1 MIKILWNFLL
11 KNKDPIYKIFLII
24 TCSLLSVY
32 FFPSGGKFKY
42 NFQKGRPW
50 QYNTLYAPFD
60 FAILKSEEELESE
73 KQEILNQ
80 NSNYYRYEDNI
91 FDEVKLSYQNNFS
104 NFILLP
110 ASDAKYIEIYNYGLD
125 LINQIYSNGVVP
137 VGYEN
142 KGNSIVYLIKGNTE
156 KSIDARDFFKIG
168 DLKNWLNEKIND
180 EFFYEFTDSF
190 YSLFFEI
197 IQPNIVFEKEFTE
210 DILESSL
217 STISPYRGMIPE
229 NSIVIS
235 KGEIVMGENLQILLS
250 LQKEFESQLWTE
262 YSYYWIILGYSILAI
277 ITFLTL
283 MLFIYNYRSELYL
296 NNKKVTFIFLNVVA
310 VISLTTLVVNFNTD
324 YTYAIP
330 ICILP
335 LILKTF
341 FDPRLGLF
349 AHVIAILAL
358 GFIVPN
364 SFEFVF
370 LQIIA
375 GIVIIQSVTQ
385 LQNRANLFI
394 TVGQIVLIYIIGY
407 IAFTLIKEGSISEVN
422 PNVIGLFLINGLLT
436 LFAQPLIYLYEKI
449 FNLVSDVSLLELS
462 DTNSP
467 LLKELSNKAPGTFHH
482 SLEVA
487 NLSETAASAIGA
499 NTLLARV
506 GALYHDIGKINN
518 PGFFSENQTS
528 RYSPHKKLSP
538 IESARIIID
547 HVSDGVLMAKK
558 NKLPN
563 RVIDFIKTHHG
574 TSRVYYFYKKAVDNK
589 NLKFDESDF
598 KYSGPKPFSKETAI
612 LMMADSV
619 EAASKSLRDPD
630 INQISDFVNSIIDKQ
645 VEEKQFSECQITF
658 ADIETVKKVLIKKLI
673 NIYNLRIE
681 YPK

>member
-1 MIKILWNFLL
+1 MINTLWNFLL
-11 KNKDPIYKIFLII
+11 NNKDSIYKIFLII
-24 TCSLLSVY
+24 GCSILTVY

-60 FAILKSEEELESE
+60 FAILKSDEELESE
-73 KQEILNQ
+73 KKEILNQ
-80 NSNYYRYEDNI
+80 KSNYYRFNENV
-91 FDEVKLSYQNNFS
+91 FDQVKLSYENNFS

-110 ASDAKYIEIYNYGLD
+110 VSDANYMKTYNYGSDLLD
-125 LINQIYSNGVVP
+125 EIYTNGVIP
-137 VGYEN
+137 LGQEN
-142 KGNSIVYLIKGNTE
+142 KGNSVVFLIKGNIE
-156 KSIDARDFFKIG
+156 KSININDFFKID
-168 DLKNWLNEKIND
+168 DLKNWLNEKIVD
-180 EFFYEFTDSF
+180 QDFYQFIDSF
-190 YSLFFEI
+190 YPLFFEI
-197 IQPNIVFEKEFTE
+197 IQPNIVFEKDFTE
-210 DILESSL
+210 NILQTSL

-229 NSIVIS
+229 NSIIIS
-235 KGEIVMGENLQILLS
+235 KGEIVMGENLQILSS
-250 LQKEFESQLWTE
+250 LQKEYESQLWTE
-262 YSYYWIILGYSILAI
+262 YSYYWIILGYSILAL

-283 MLFIYNYRSELYL
+283 LLFIYNYRSELYA

-310 VISLTTLVVNFNTD
+310 VISLTTLVVNFNPD

-349 AHVIAILAL
+349 AHVIAILTL
-358 GFIVPN
+358 GFIIPN

-407 IAFTLIKEGSISEVN
+407 IAFTLIREGSIREVN
-422 PNVIGLFLINGLLT
+422 PNMIGLFLINGLLT
-436 LFAQPLIYLYEKI
+436 LFAQPLIYLYEKT

-462 DTNSP
+462 DTNST
-467 LLKELSNKAPGTFHH
+467 LLKDLSNKAPGTFHH

-499 NTLLARV
+499 NTLLVRV
-506 GALYHDIGKINN
+506 GALYHDIGKIKN
-518 PGFFSENQTS
+518 PSFFSENQTS
-528 RYSPHKKLSP
+528 RYSPHKRLTP
-538 IESARIIID
+538 IESAKIIID
-547 HVSDGVLMAKK
+547 HVSEGVLIAKK

-574 TSRVYYFYKKAVDNK
+574 TSRVYYFFKKAIDSK
-589 NLKFDESDF
+589 DLKFEEKDF
-598 KYSGPKPFSKETAI
+598 KYPGPKPFSKETAI

-630 INQISDFVNSIIDKQ
+630 IDQISNFVISIIDKQ

>member
-1 MIKILWNFLL
+1 MINTLWNFLL
-11 KNKDPIYKIFLII
+11 NNKDSIYKIFLII
-24 TCSLLSVY
+24 GCSILTVY

-60 FAILKSEEELESE
+60 FAILKSDEELESE
-73 KQEILNQ
+73 KKEILNQ
-80 NSNYYRYEDNI
+80 NSNYYRFNENV
-91 FDEVKLSYQNNFS
+91 FDQVKLSYENNFS

-110 ASDAKYIEIYNYGLD
+110 VSDANYIKTYNYGSDLLD
-125 LINQIYSNGVVP
+125 EIYTNGVIP
-137 VGYEN
+137 LGQEN
-142 KGNSIVYLIKGNTE
+142 KGNSVVFLIKGNIE
-156 KSIDARDFFKIG
+156 KSININDFFKID
-168 DLKNWLNEKIND
+168 DLKNWLNEKIVD
-180 EFFYEFTDSF
+180 QDFYHLIDSF
-190 YSLFFEI
+190 YPLFFEI
-197 IQPNIVFEKEFTE
+197 IQPNIVFEKDFTE
-210 DILESSL
+210 NILQTSL

-229 NSIVIS
+229 NSIIIS
-235 KGEIVMGENLQILLS
+235 KGEIVMGENLQILSS
-250 LQKEFESQLWTE
+250 LQKEYESQLWTE
-262 YSYYWIILGYSILAI
+262 YSYYWIILGYSILAL

-283 MLFIYNYRSELYL
+283 LLFIYNYRSELYA

-310 VISLTTLVVNFNTD
+310 VISLTTLVVNFNPD

-349 AHVIAILAL
+349 AHVIAILTL
-358 GFIVPN
+358 GFIIPN

-407 IAFTLIKEGSISEVN
+407 IAFTLIREGSIREVN
-422 PNVIGLFLINGLLT
+422 PNMIGLFLINGLLT
-436 LFAQPLIYLYEKI
+436 LFAQPLIYLYEKT

-462 DTNSP
+462 DTNST
-467 LLKELSNKAPGTFHH
+467 LLKDLSNKAPGTFHH

-499 NTLLARV
+499 NTLLVRV
-506 GALYHDIGKINN
+506 GALYHDIGKIKN
-518 PGFFSENQTS
+518 PSFFSENQTS
-528 RYSPHKKLSP
+528 RYSPHKRLTP
-538 IESARIIID
+538 IESAKIIID
-547 HVSDGVLMAKK
+547 HVSEGVLIAKK

-574 TSRVYYFYKKAVDNK
+574 TSRVYYFFKKAIDSK
-589 NLKFDESDF
+589 DLKFEEKDF
-598 KYSGPKPFSKETAI
+598 KYPGPKPFSKETAI

-630 INQISDFVNSIIDKQ
+630 IDQISNFVISIIDKQ

>member
-50 QYNTLYAPFD
+50 QYSTLYAPFD

-80 NSNYYRYEDNI
+80 NSNYYRYEDHV

-110 ASDAKYIEIYNYGLD
+110 ASDVKYIEIYNYGLD

-137 VGYEN
+137 LGHEN
-142 KGNSIVYLIKGNTE
+142 KGNNIVYLIKGNTE
-156 KSIDARDFFKIG
+156 KSIDARSFIKIG

-180 EFFYEFTDSF
+180 EFFYEFADSF

-197 IQPNIVFEKEFTE
+197 IQPNIVFEKDFTE
-210 DILESSL
+210 DILQSSL
-217 STISPYRGMIPE
+217 STISPYRGVIPE

-394 TVGQIVLIYIIGY
+394 TVGQIVLIYIVGY

-422 PNVIGLFLINGLLT
+422 LNVIGLFLINGLLT

-538 IESARIIID
+538 IESAKIIID

>member
-1 MIKILWNFLL
+1 MINTLWNFLL
-11 KNKDPIYKIFLII
+11 KNKDSIYKIFLII
-24 TCSLLSVY
+24 GCSILTVY

-73 KQEILNQ
+73 KNEILNQ
-80 NSNYYRYEDNI
+80 NSNYYRFNENV
-91 FDEVKLSYQNNFS
+91 FDQVKLSYKNNFS

-110 ASDAKYIEIYNYGLD
+110 ASDANYMKIYNYGSDLLD
-125 LINQIYSNGVVP
+125 EIYTNGVIP
-137 VGYEN
+137 LGQEN
-142 KGNSIVYLIKGNTE
+142 IGNSVVFLIKGNIE
-156 KSIDARDFFKIG
+156 KSININDFFKIG
-168 DLKNWLNEKIND
+168 DLKNWLNEKIVD
-180 EFFYEFTDSF
+180 QDFYQLIDSF
-190 YSLFFEI
+190 YPLFFEI
-197 IQPNIVFEKEFTE
+197 IQPNIVFEKDFTE
-210 DILESSL
+210 NILQSSL
-217 STISPYRGMIPE
+217 TTISPYRGMIPE
-229 NSIVIS
+229 NSIIIS
-235 KGEIVMGENLQILLS
+235 KGEIVMGENLQILSS
-250 LQKEFESQLWTE
+250 LQMEYESQLWTE
-262 YSYYWIILGYSILAI
+262 YSYYWIILGYSILAL

-283 MLFIYNYRSELYL
+283 LLFIYNYRSELYS

-310 VISLTTLVVNFNTD
+310 VISLTTLVVNFNPD

-358 GFIVPN
+358 GFIIPN

-407 IAFTLIKEGSISEVN
+407 IAFTLIREGSIIEVN
-422 PNVIGLFLINGLLT
+422 PNMIGLFLINGLLT
-436 LFAQPLIYLYEKI
+436 LFAQPLIYLYEKA

-462 DTNSP
+462 DTNST
-467 LLKELSNKAPGTFHH
+467 LLKDLSNKAPGTFHH

-499 NTLLARV
+499 NTLLVRV

-518 PGFFSENQTS
+518 PSFFSENQTS
-528 RYSPHKKLSP
+528 RYSPHKRLTP
-538 IESARIIID
+538 IESAKIIID
-547 HVSDGVLMAKK
+547 HVSDGVLIAKK

-563 RVIDFIKTHHG
+563 RIIDFIKTHHG
-574 TSRVYYFYKKAVDNK
+574 TTRVYYFFKKAIDSK
-589 NLKFDESDF
+589 DLKFEEKDF
-598 KYSGPKPFSKETAI
+598 KYPGPKPFSKETAI

-630 INQISDFVNSIIDKQ
+630 IDQISNFVNSIIDKQ
-645 VEEKQFSECQITF
+645 VEEKQFTECQITF

>member
-1 MIKILWNFLL
+1 MINTLWNFLL
-11 KNKDPIYKIFLII
+11 KNKDSIYKIFLII
-24 TCSLLSVY
+24 GCSILTVY

-73 KQEILNQ
+73 KKEILNQ
-80 NSNYYRYEDNI
+80 NSNYYRFNENV
-91 FDEVKLSYQNNFS
+91 FDQVKLSYKNNFS

-110 ASDAKYIEIYNYGLD
+110 ASDTNYMKTYNYGSDLLD
-125 LINQIYSNGVVP
+125 EIYTNGVIP
-137 VGYEN
+137 LGQEN
-142 KGNSIVYLIKGNTE
+142 KGNSVVFLIKGNIE
-156 KSIDARDFFKIG
+156 KSININDFFKIG
-168 DLKNWLNEKIND
+168 DLKNWLNEKIVD
-180 EFFYEFTDSF
+180 QDFYQLIDSF
-190 YSLFFEI
+190 YPLFFEI
-197 IQPNIVFEKEFTE
+197 IQPNIVFEKDFTE
-210 DILESSL
+210 NILQSSL

-229 NSIVIS
+229 NSIIIS
-235 KGEIVMGENLQILLS
+235 KGEIVMGENLQILSS
-250 LQKEFESQLWTE
+250 LQKEYESQLWTE
-262 YSYYWIILGYSILAI
+262 YSYYWIILGYSILAL

-283 MLFIYNYRSELYL
+283 LLFIYNYRSELYS

-310 VISLTTLVVNFNTD
+310 VISLTTLVVNFNPD

-349 AHVIAILAL
+349 AHVIAILTL
-358 GFIVPN
+358 GFIIPN

-407 IAFTLIKEGSISEVN
+407 IAFTLIREGSIIEVN
-422 PNVIGLFLINGLLT
+422 PNMIGLFLINGLLT
-436 LFAQPLIYLYEKI
+436 LFAQPLIYLYEKA

-462 DTNSP
+462 DTNST
-467 LLKELSNKAPGTFHH
+467 LLKDLSNKAPGTFHH

-499 NTLLARV
+499 NTLLVRV

-518 PGFFSENQTS
+518 PSFFSENQTS
-528 RYSPHKKLSP
+528 RYSPHKRLTP
-538 IESARIIID
+538 IESAKIIID
-547 HVSDGVLMAKK
+547 HVSDGVLIAKK

-563 RVIDFIKTHHG
+563 RIIDFIKTHHG
-574 TSRVYYFYKKAVDNK
+574 TTRVYYFFKKAIDSK
-589 NLKFDESDF
+589 DLKFEEKDF
-598 KYSGPKPFSKETAI
+598 KYPGPKPFSKETAI

-630 INQISDFVNSIIDKQ
+630 IDQISNFVNSIIDKQ

>member
-1 MIKILWNFLL
+1 MTNTLWNFLL
-11 KNKDPIYKIFLII
+11 KNKDSIYKIFLII
-24 TCSLLSVY
+24 GCSILTVY

-73 KQEILNQ
+73 KKEILNQ
-80 NSNYYRYEDNI
+80 NSNYYRFNENV
-91 FDEVKLSYQNNFS
+91 FDQVKLSYKNNFS

-110 ASDAKYIEIYNYGLD
+110 ASDANYMKIYNYGSDLLD
-125 LINQIYSNGVVP
+125 EIYTNGVIP
-137 VGYEN
+137 LGQEN
-142 KGNSIVYLIKGNTE
+142 IGNSVVFLIKGNIE
-156 KSIDARDFFKIG
+156 KSININDFFKIG
-168 DLKNWLNEKIND
+168 DLKNWLNEKIVGQD
-180 EFFYEFTDSF
+180 FYQLIDSF
-190 YSLFFEI
+190 YPLFFEI
-197 IQPNIVFEKEFTE
+197 IQPNIVFEKDFTE
-210 DILESSL
+210 NILQSSL
-217 STISPYRGMIPE
+217 TTISPYRGMIPE
-229 NSIVIS
+229 NSIIIS
-235 KGEIVMGENLQILLS
+235 KGEIVMGENLQILSS
-250 LQKEFESQLWTE
+250 LQMEYESQLWTE
-262 YSYYWIILGYSILAI
+262 YSYYWIILGYSILAL

-283 MLFIYNYRSELYL
+283 LLFIYNYRSELYS

-310 VISLTTLVVNFNTD
+310 VISLTTLVVNFNPD

-358 GFIVPN
+358 GFIIPN

-407 IAFTLIKEGSISEVN
+407 IAFTLIREGSIIEVN
-422 PNVIGLFLINGLLT
+422 PNMIGLFLINGLLT
-436 LFAQPLIYLYEKI
+436 LFAQPLIYLYEKA

-462 DTNSP
+462 DTNST
-467 LLKELSNKAPGTFHH
+467 LLKDLSNKAPGTFHH

-499 NTLLARV
+499 NTLLVRV

-518 PGFFSENQTS
+518 PSFFSENQTS
-528 RYSPHKKLSP
+528 RYSPHKRLTP
-538 IESARIIID
+538 IESAKIIID
-547 HVSDGVLMAKK
+547 HVSDGVLIAKK

-574 TSRVYYFYKKAVDNK
+574 TTRVYYFFKKAIDSK
-589 NLKFDESDF
+589 DLKFEEKDF
-598 KYSGPKPFSKETAI
+598 KYPGPKPFSKETAI

-630 INQISDFVNSIIDKQ
+630 IDQISNFVNSIIDKQ
-645 VEEKQFSECQITF
+645 VEEKQFTECQITF

>member
-1 MIKILWNFLL
+1 MIKILWNFLI
-11 KNKDPIYKIFLII
+11 KNRDPIYKIFLII
-24 TCSLLSVY
+24 SCSLLSVY

-80 NSNYYRYEDNI
+80 NSNYYRYENNV

-104 NFILLP
+104 NFILLA
-110 ASDAKYIEIYNYGLD
+110 ASDVRYIETYNYGLD

-137 VGYEN
+137 LGHEN

-156 KSIDARDFFKIG
+156 KSIDARSFFKIG

-210 DILESSL
+210 DILQSSL
-217 STISPYRGMIPE
+217 SSISPYRGMIPE

-250 LQKEFESQLWTE
+250 LQEEFESQLWTE

-375 GIVIIQSVTQ
+375 GIIIIQSVTQ

-394 TVGQIVLIYIIGY
+394 TVGQIVLIYIVGY

-422 PNVIGLFLINGLLT
+422 PSVIGLFLINGLLT

-487 NLSETAASAIGA
+487 NLSETAASAVGA

-518 PGFFSENQTS
+518 PSFFSENQTS

-538 IESARIIID
+538 IESAKIIID

-574 TSRVYYFYKKAVDNK
+574 TSRVYYFYKKAIDNK
-589 NLKFDESDF
+589 NLQFEENDF
-598 KYSGPKPFSKETAI
+598 KYPGPKPFSKETAI

-658 ADIETVKKVLIKKLI
+658 ADIETVKRVLIKKLI

>member
-1 MIKILWNFLL
+1 MFIAFWNFLL
-11 KNKDPIYKIFLII
+11 NNKDSIYKIFLII
-24 TCSLLSVY
+24 SCSILTVY

-60 FAILKSEEELESE
+60 FAILKSDEELERE
-73 KQEILNQ
+73 KNELLNK
-80 NSNYYRYEDNI
+80 NSNYYRYDESI
-91 FDEVKLSYQNNFS
+91 FEQVKLSYENNFS
-104 NFILLP
+104 NFVLLP
-110 ASDAKYIEIYNYGLD
+110 ASDVNYMDAYNYGLS
-125 LINQIYSNGVVP
+125 LLEEIYSIGVLP
-137 VGYEN
+137 LGLEN
-142 KGNSIVYLIKGNTE
+142 KGNDIIFLVKGNTE
-156 KSIDARDFFKIG
+156 TNIDINDFFKIE
-168 DLKNWLNEKIND
+168 DLKRWISQKVSNESFNGFGD
-180 EFFYEFTDSF
+180 FF

-197 IQPNIVFEKEFTE
+197 IQPNIFFEKEFTE
-210 DILESSL
+210 NIIESSL
-217 STISPYRGMIPE
+217 NSISPYRGIIPE
-229 NSIVIS
+229 NSIIIS
-235 KGEIVMGENLQILLS
+235 KGEIVMGENLQVLLS
-250 LQKEFESQLWTE
+250 LQTEYESQLWSE
-262 YSYYWIILGYSILAI
+262 YSYYWIILGYSILAV

-283 MLFIYNYRSELYL
+283 LLFIYNYRSELYL
-296 NNKKVTFIFLNVVA
+296 SNKKVTFIFLNVVA
-310 VISLTTLVVNFNTD
+310 VISLTTLVVNFNAD

-349 AHVIAILAL
+349 AHVIAILTL

-394 TVGQIVLIYIIGY
+394 TVAQIVLIYIVGY
-407 IAFTLIKEGSISEVN
+407 VAFTLIREGSISEVN
-422 PNVIGLFLINGLLT
+422 PNIIGLFLINGLLT
-436 LFAQPLIYLYEKI
+436 LFAQPLIYLYEKA

-467 LLKELSNKAPGTFHH
+467 LLRDLSNKAPGTFHH

-518 PGFFSENQTS
+518 PSFFTENQTS
-528 RYSPHKKLSP
+528 RYSPHKKLTP
-538 IESARIIID
+538 IESAKIIID
-547 HVSDGVLMAKK
+547 HVSDGVSIAKK

-563 RVIDFIKTHHG
+563 RVIDFIRTHHG
-574 TSRVYYFYKKAVDNK
+574 TSKVYYFFKKAIDSK
-589 NLKFDESDF
+589 DIKFDENDF
-598 KYSGPKPFSKETAI
+598 IYHGPKPFSKETAV

-630 INQISDFVNSIIDKQ
+630 INQITDFVNSIIDKQ

-658 ADIETVKKVLIKKLI
+658 ADIETVKKVLIKKLT

>member
-1 MIKILWNFLL
+1 MINTLWNFLL
-11 KNKDPIYKIFLII
+11 KNNDSIYKIFLII
-24 TCSLLSVY
+24 GCSILTVY

-73 KQEILNQ
+73 KNEILNQ
-80 NSNYYRYEDNI
+80 NSNYYRFNENV
-91 FDEVKLSYQNNFS
+91 FDQVKLSYKNNFS

-110 ASDAKYIEIYNYGLD
+110 ASDANYMKIYNYGSDLLD
-125 LINQIYSNGVVP
+125 EIYTNGVIP
-137 VGYEN
+137 LGQEN
-142 KGNSIVYLIKGNTE
+142 IGNSVVFLIKGNIE
-156 KSIDARDFFKIG
+156 KSININDFFKIG
-168 DLKNWLNEKIND
+168 DLKNWLNEKIVD
-180 EFFYEFTDSF
+180 QDFYQLIDSF
-190 YSLFFEI
+190 YPLFFEI
-197 IQPNIVFEKEFTE
+197 IQPNIVFEKDFTE
-210 DILESSL
+210 NILQSSL
-217 STISPYRGMIPE
+217 TTISPYRGMIPE
-229 NSIVIS
+229 NSIIIS
-235 KGEIVMGENLQILLS
+235 KGEIVMGENLQILSS
-250 LQKEFESQLWTE
+250 LQMEYESQLWTE
-262 YSYYWIILGYSILAI
+262 YSYYWIILGYSILAL

-283 MLFIYNYRSELYL
+283 LLFIYNYRSELYS

-310 VISLTTLVVNFNTD
+310 VISLTTLVVNFNPD

-358 GFIVPN
+358 GFIIPN

-407 IAFTLIKEGSISEVN
+407 IAFTLIREGSIIEVN
-422 PNVIGLFLINGLLT
+422 PNMIGLFLINGLLT
-436 LFAQPLIYLYEKI
+436 LFAQPLIYLYEKA

-462 DTNSP
+462 DTNST
-467 LLKELSNKAPGTFHH
+467 LLKDLSNKAPGTFHH

-499 NTLLARV
+499 NTLLVRV

-518 PGFFSENQTS
+518 PSFFSENQTS
-528 RYSPHKKLSP
+528 RYSPHKRLTP
-538 IESARIIID
+538 IESAKIIID
-547 HVSDGVLMAKK
+547 HVSDGVLIAKK

-574 TSRVYYFYKKAVDNK
+574 TSRVYYFFKKAIDSK
-589 NLKFDESDF
+589 DLKFEEKDF
-598 KYSGPKPFSKETAI
+598 KYPGPKPFSKETAI

-630 INQISDFVNSIIDKQ
+630 IDQISNFVNSIIDKQ
-645 VEEKQFSECQITF
+645 VEEKQFTECQITF

>member
-1 MIKILWNFLL
+1 MTNTLWNFLL
-11 KNKDPIYKIFLII
+11 KNKDSIYKIFLII
-24 TCSLLSVY
+24 GCSILTVY

-73 KQEILNQ
+73 KKEILNQ
-80 NSNYYRYEDNI
+80 NSNYYRFNENA
-91 FDEVKLSYQNNFS
+91 FDQVKLSYKNNFS

-110 ASDAKYIEIYNYGLD
+110 ASDANYMKIYNYGSDLLD
-125 LINQIYSNGVVP
+125 EIYTNGVIP
-137 VGYEN
+137 LGQEN
-142 KGNSIVYLIKGNTE
+142 IGNSVVFLIKGNIE
-156 KSIDARDFFKIG
+156 KSININDFFKIG
-168 DLKNWLNEKIND
+168 DLKNWLNEKIID
-180 EFFYEFTDSF
+180 QDFYQLIDSF
-190 YSLFFEI
+190 YPLFFEI
-197 IQPNIVFEKEFTE
+197 IQPNIVFEKDFTE
-210 DILESSL
+210 NILQSSL
-217 STISPYRGMIPE
+217 TTISPYRGMIPE
-229 NSIVIS
+229 NSIIIS
-235 KGEIVMGENLQILLS
+235 KGEIVMGENLQILSS
-250 LQKEFESQLWTE
+250 LQMEYESQLWTE
-262 YSYYWIILGYSILAI
+262 YSYYWIILGYSILAL

-283 MLFIYNYRSELYL
+283 LLFIYNYRSELYS

-310 VISLTTLVVNFNTD
+310 VISLTTLVVNFNPD

-349 AHVIAILAL
+349 AHVIAILTL
-358 GFIVPN
+358 GFIIPN

-407 IAFTLIKEGSISEVN
+407 IAFTLIREGSIREVN
-422 PNVIGLFLINGLLT
+422 PNMIGLFLINGLLT
-436 LFAQPLIYLYEKI
+436 LFAQPLIYLYEKA

-462 DTNSP
+462 DTNST
-467 LLKELSNKAPGTFHH
+467 LLKDLSNKAPGTFHH

-499 NTLLARV
+499 NTLLVRV

-518 PGFFSENQTS
+518 PSFFSENQTS
-528 RYSPHKKLSP
+528 RYSPHKRLTP
-538 IESARIIID
+538 IESAKIIID
-547 HVSDGVLMAKK
+547 HVSDGVLIAKK

-574 TSRVYYFYKKAVDNK
+574 TTRVYYFFKKAIDSK
-589 NLKFDESDF
+589 DLKFEEKDF
-598 KYSGPKPFSKETAI
+598 KYPGPKPFSKETAI

-630 INQISDFVNSIIDKQ
+630 IDQISNFVNSIIDKQ

>member
-1 MIKILWNFLL
+1 MINTLWNFLL
-11 KNKDPIYKIFLII
+11 KNKDSIYKIFLII
-24 TCSLLSVY
+24 GCSILTVY

-73 KQEILNQ
+73 KKEILNQ
-80 NSNYYRYEDNI
+80 NSNYYRFNENV
-91 FDEVKLSYQNNFS
+91 FDQVKLSYKNNFS

-110 ASDAKYIEIYNYGLD
+110 ASDANYMKIYNYGSDLLD
-125 LINQIYSNGVVP
+125 EIYTNGVIP
-137 VGYEN
+137 LGQEN
-142 KGNSIVYLIKGNTE
+142 IGNSVVFLIKGNIE
-156 KSIDARDFFKIG
+156 KSININDFFKIG
-168 DLKNWLNEKIND
+168 DLKNWLNEKIVD
-180 EFFYEFTDSF
+180 QDFYQLIDSF
-190 YSLFFEI
+190 YPLFFEI
-197 IQPNIVFEKEFTE
+197 IQPNIVFEKDFTE
-210 DILESSL
+210 NILQSSL
-217 STISPYRGMIPE
+217 TTISPYRGMIPE
-229 NSIVIS
+229 NSIIIS
-235 KGEIVMGENLQILLS
+235 KGEIVMGENLQILSS
-250 LQKEFESQLWTE
+250 LQMEYESQLWTE
-262 YSYYWIILGYSILAI
+262 YSYYWIILGYSILAL

-283 MLFIYNYRSELYL
+283 LLFIYNYRSELYS

-310 VISLTTLVVNFNTD
+310 VISLTTLVVNFNPD

-358 GFIVPN
+358 GFIIPN

-407 IAFTLIKEGSISEVN
+407 IAFTLIREGSIIEVN
-422 PNVIGLFLINGLLT
+422 PNMIGLFLINGLLT
-436 LFAQPLIYLYEKI
+436 LFAQPLIYLYEKA

-462 DTNSP
+462 DTNST
-467 LLKELSNKAPGTFHH
+467 LLKDLSNKAPGTFHH

-499 NTLLARV
+499 NTLLVRV

-518 PGFFSENQTS
+518 PSFFSENQTS
-528 RYSPHKKLSP
+528 RYSPHKRLTP
-538 IESARIIID
+538 IESAKIIID
-547 HVSDGVLMAKK
+547 HVSDGVLIAKK

-574 TSRVYYFYKKAVDNK
+574 TTRVYYFFKKAIDSK
-589 NLKFDESDF
+589 DLKFEEKDF
-598 KYSGPKPFSKETAI
+598 KYPGPKPFSKETAI

-630 INQISDFVNSIIDKQ
+630 IDQISNFVNSIIDKQ
-645 VEEKQFSECQITF
+645 VEEKQFTECQITF

>member
-1 MIKILWNFLL
+1 MIKILWNFLV
-11 KNKDPIYKIFLII
+11 KNRDPIYKIFLII
-24 TCSLLSVY
+24 SCSLLSVY

-80 NSNYYRYEDNI
+80 NSNYYRYENNV

-104 NFILLP
+104 NFILLA
-110 ASDAKYIEIYNYGLD
+110 ASDVSYIETYNYGLD

-137 VGYEN
+137 LGHEN

-156 KSIDARDFFKIG
+156 KSIDARSFFKIG

-197 IQPNIVFEKEFTE
+197 IQPNIVFEQEFTE
-210 DILESSL
+210 DILKSSL
-217 STISPYRGMIPE
+217 STISPYRGIIPE
-229 NSIVIS
+229 NSIIIS

-250 LQKEFESQLWTE
+250 LQEEFESQLWTE

-375 GIVIIQSVTQ
+375 GIIIIQSVTQ

-394 TVGQIVLIYIIGY
+394 TVGQIVLIYIVGY

-422 PNVIGLFLINGLLT
+422 PSVIGLFLINGLLT

-487 NLSETAASAIGA
+487 NLSETAASAVGA
-499 NTLLARV
+499 NTLLTRV

-518 PGFFSENQTS
+518 PSFFSENQTS
-528 RYSPHKKLSP
+528 RYSPHKKLSA
-538 IESARIIID
+538 IESAKIIID

-574 TSRVYYFYKKAVDNK
+574 TSRVYYFYKKAIDNK
-589 NLKFDESDF
+589 NLKFEENDF

>member
-1 MIKILWNFLL
+1 MIKILWNFLV
-11 KNKDPIYKIFLII
+11 KNRDSIYKIFLII
-24 TCSLLSVY
+24 SCSLLSVY

-60 FAILKSEEELESE
+60 FAILKSKEELESE
-73 KQEILNQ
+73 RQEILNQ
-80 NSNYYRYEDNI
+80 NSNYYRYEDNV

-110 ASDAKYIEIYNYGLD
+110 ASDVRYIETYNYGLD
-125 LINQIYSNGVVP
+125 LINEIYSIGVVP
-137 VGYEN
+137 LGHEN

-156 KSIDARDFFKIG
+156 KSIDARSFFKIG

-180 EFFYEFTDSF
+180 EFFYEFTNSF

-197 IQPNIVFEKEFTE
+197 IQPNIVFEQEFTE
-210 DILESSL
+210 DILKSSL
-217 STISPYRGMIPE
+217 STISPYRGIIPE
-229 NSIVIS
+229 NSIIIS

-250 LQKEFESQLWTE
+250 LQEEFESQLWTE

-506 GALYHDIGKINN
+506 GALYHDIGKINS
-518 PGFFSENQTS
+518 PGFFSENQTT

-538 IESARIIID
+538 IESAKIIID

-563 RVIDFIKTHHG
+563 RVIDFIQTHHG
-574 TSRVYYFYKKAVDNK
+574 TSRVYYFYKKAIDNK
-589 NLKFDESDF
+589 NLKFEENDF

>member
-1 MIKILWNFLL
+1 MINTLWNFLL
-11 KNKDPIYKIFLII
+11 KNKDSIYKIFLII
-24 TCSLLSVY
+24 GCSILTVY

-73 KQEILNQ
+73 KKEILNQ
-80 NSNYYRYEDNI
+80 NSNYYRFNENV
-91 FDEVKLSYQNNFS
+91 FDQVKLSYKNNFS

-110 ASDAKYIEIYNYGLD
+110 ASDANYIKIYNYGSDLLD
-125 LINQIYSNGVVP
+125 EIYTNGVIP
-137 VGYEN
+137 LGQEN
-142 KGNSIVYLIKGNTE
+142 IGNSVVFLIKGNIE
-156 KSIDARDFFKIG
+156 KSININDFFKIG
-168 DLKNWLNEKIND
+168 DLKNWLNEKIVD
-180 EFFYEFTDSF
+180 QDFYQLIDSF
-190 YSLFFEI
+190 YPLFFEI
-197 IQPNIVFEKEFTE
+197 IQPNIVFEKDFTE
-210 DILESSL
+210 NILQSSL
-217 STISPYRGMIPE
+217 TTISPYRGMIPE
-229 NSIVIS
+229 NSIIIS
-235 KGEIVMGENLQILLS
+235 KGEIVMGENLQILSS
-250 LQKEFESQLWTE
+250 LQMEYESQLWTE
-262 YSYYWIILGYSILAI
+262 YSYYWIILGYSILAL

-283 MLFIYNYRSELYL
+283 LLFIYNYRSELYS

-310 VISLTTLVVNFNTD
+310 VISLTTLVVNFNPD

-349 AHVIAILAL
+349 AHVIAILTL
-358 GFIVPN
+358 GFIIPN

-407 IAFTLIKEGSISEVN
+407 IAFTLIREGSIREVN
-422 PNVIGLFLINGLLT
+422 PNMIGLFLINGLLT
-436 LFAQPLIYLYEKI
+436 LFAQPLIYLYEKA

-462 DTNSP
+462 DTNST
-467 LLKELSNKAPGTFHH
+467 LLKDLSNKAPGTFHH

-499 NTLLARV
+499 NTLLVRV

-518 PGFFSENQTS
+518 PSFFSENQTS
-528 RYSPHKKLSP
+528 RYSPHKRLTP
-538 IESARIIID
+538 IESAKIIID
-547 HVSDGVLMAKK
+547 HVSDGVLIAKK

-574 TSRVYYFYKKAVDNK
+574 TTRVYYFFKKAIDSK
-589 NLKFDESDF
+589 DLKFEEKDF
-598 KYSGPKPFSKETAI
+598 KYPGPKPFSKETAI

-630 INQISDFVNSIIDKQ
+630 IDQISNFVNSIIDKQ

-658 ADIETVKKVLIKKLI
+658 ADIETVKKVFIKKLI

>member
-1 MIKILWNFLL
+1 MTNTLWNFLL
-11 KNKDPIYKIFLII
+11 KNKDSIYKIFLII
-24 TCSLLSVY
+24 GCSILTVY

-73 KQEILNQ
+73 KKEILNQ
-80 NSNYYRYEDNI
+80 NSNYYRFNENV
-91 FDEVKLSYQNNFS
+91 FDQVKLSYKNNFS

-110 ASDAKYIEIYNYGLD
+110 ASDANYMKIYNYGSDLLD
-125 LINQIYSNGVVP
+125 EIYTNGVIP
-137 VGYEN
+137 LGQEN
-142 KGNSIVYLIKGNTE
+142 IGNSVVFLIKGNIE
-156 KSIDARDFFKIG
+156 KSININDFFKIG
-168 DLKNWLNEKIND
+168 DLKNWLNEKIVGQD
-180 EFFYEFTDSF
+180 FYQLIDSF
-190 YSLFFEI
+190 YPLFFEI
-197 IQPNIVFEKEFTE
+197 IQPNIVFEKDFTE
-210 DILESSL
+210 NILQSSL
-217 STISPYRGMIPE
+217 TTISPYRGMIPE
-229 NSIVIS
+229 NSIIIS
-235 KGEIVMGENLQILLS
+235 KGEIVMGENLQILSS
-250 LQKEFESQLWTE
+250 LQMEYESQLWTE
-262 YSYYWIILGYSILAI
+262 YSYYWIILGYSILAL

-283 MLFIYNYRSELYL
+283 LLFIYNYRSELYS

-310 VISLTTLVVNFNTD
+310 VISLTTLVVNFNPD

-349 AHVIAILAL
+349 AHVIAILTL
-358 GFIVPN
+358 GFIIPN

-407 IAFTLIKEGSISEVN
+407 IAFTLIREGSIIEVN
-422 PNVIGLFLINGLLT
+422 PNMIGLFLINGLLT
-436 LFAQPLIYLYEKI
+436 LFAQPLIYLYEKA

-462 DTNSP
+462 DTNST
-467 LLKELSNKAPGTFHH
+467 LLKDLSNKAPGTFHH

-499 NTLLARV
+499 NTLLVRV

-518 PGFFSENQTS
+518 PSFFSENQTS
-528 RYSPHKKLSP
+528 RYSPHKRLTP
-538 IESARIIID
+538 IESAKIIID
-547 HVSDGVLMAKK
+547 HVSDGVLIAKK

-574 TSRVYYFYKKAVDNK
+574 TTRVYYFFKKAIDSK
-589 NLKFDESDF
+589 DLKFEEKDF
-598 KYSGPKPFSKETAI
+598 KYPGPKPFSKETAI

-630 INQISDFVNSIIDKQ
+630 IDQISNFVNSIIDKQ
-645 VEEKQFSECQITF
+645 VEEKQFTECQITF

>member
-1 MIKILWNFLL
+1 MINTLWNFLL
-11 KNKDPIYKIFLII
+11 KNKDSIYKIFLII
-24 TCSLLSVY
+24 GCSILTVY

-60 FAILKSEEELESE
+60 FAILKSDEELESE
-73 KQEILNQ
+73 KKEILNQ
-80 NSNYYRYEDNI
+80 NSNYYRFNENV
-91 FDEVKLSYQNNFS
+91 FDQVKLSYKNNFS

-110 ASDAKYIEIYNYGLD
+110 ASDANYMKIYNYGSDLLD
-125 LINQIYSNGVVP
+125 EIYTNGVIP
-137 VGYEN
+137 LGQEN
-142 KGNSIVYLIKGNTE
+142 IGNSVVFLIKGNIE
-156 KSIDARDFFKIG
+156 KSININDFFKIG
-168 DLKNWLNEKIND
+168 DLKNWLNEKIVD
-180 EFFYEFTDSF
+180 QDFYQLIDSF
-190 YSLFFEI
+190 YPLFFEI
-197 IQPNIVFEKEFTE
+197 IQPNIVFEKDFTE
-210 DILESSL
+210 NILQSSL
-217 STISPYRGMIPE
+217 TTISPYRGMIPE
-229 NSIVIS
+229 NSIIIS
-235 KGEIVMGENLQILLS
+235 KGEIVMGENLQILSS
-250 LQKEFESQLWTE
+250 LQMEYESQLWTE
-262 YSYYWIILGYSILAI
+262 YSYYWIILGYSILAL

-283 MLFIYNYRSELYL
+283 LLFIYNYRSELYS

-310 VISLTTLVVNFNTD
+310 VISLTTLVVNFNPD

-358 GFIVPN
+358 GFIIPN

-407 IAFTLIKEGSISEVN
+407 IAFTLIREGSIIEVN
-422 PNVIGLFLINGLLT
+422 PNMIGLFLINGLLT
-436 LFAQPLIYLYEKI
+436 LFAQPLIYLYEKA

-462 DTNSP
+462 DTNST
-467 LLKELSNKAPGTFHH
+467 LLKDLSNKAPGTFHH

-499 NTLLARV
+499 NTLLVRV

-518 PGFFSENQTS
+518 PSFFSENQTS
-528 RYSPHKKLSP
+528 RYSPHKRLTP
-538 IESARIIID
+538 IESAKIIID
-547 HVSDGVLMAKK
+547 HVSDGVLIAKK

-563 RVIDFIKTHHG
+563 RIIDFIKTHHG
-574 TSRVYYFYKKAVDNK
+574 TTRVYYFFKKAIDSK
-589 NLKFDESDF
+589 DLKFEEKDF
-598 KYSGPKPFSKETAI
+598 KYPGPKPFSKETAI

-630 INQISDFVNSIIDKQ
+630 IDQISNFVNSIIDKQ
-645 VEEKQFSECQITF
+645 VEEKQFTECQITF

>member
-1 MIKILWNFLL
+1 MINTLWNFLL
-11 KNKDPIYKIFLII
+11 KNKDSIYKIFLII
-24 TCSLLSVY
+24 GCSILTVY

-73 KQEILNQ
+73 KKEILNQ
-80 NSNYYRYEDNI
+80 NSNYYRFNENV
-91 FDEVKLSYQNNFS
+91 FDQVKLSYKNNFS

-110 ASDAKYIEIYNYGLD
+110 ASDANYIKIYNYGSDLLD
-125 LINQIYSNGVVP
+125 EIYTNGVIP
-137 VGYEN
+137 LGQEN
-142 KGNSIVYLIKGNTE
+142 IGNSVVFLIKGNIE
-156 KSIDARDFFKIG
+156 KSININDFFKIG
-168 DLKNWLNEKIND
+168 DLKNWLNEKIID
-180 EFFYEFTDSF
+180 QDFYQLIDSF
-190 YSLFFEI
+190 YPLFFEI
-197 IQPNIVFEKEFTE
+197 IQPNIVFEKDFTE
-210 DILESSL
+210 NILQSSL
-217 STISPYRGMIPE
+217 TTISPYRGMIPE
-229 NSIVIS
+229 NSIIIS
-235 KGEIVMGENLQILLS
+235 KGEIVMGENLQILSS
-250 LQKEFESQLWTE
+250 LQMEYESQLWTE
-262 YSYYWIILGYSILAI
+262 YSYYWIILGYSILAL

-283 MLFIYNYRSELYL
+283 LLFIYNYRSELYS

-310 VISLTTLVVNFNTD
+310 VISLTTLVVNFNPD

-349 AHVIAILAL
+349 AHVIAILTL
-358 GFIVPN
+358 GFIIPN

-407 IAFTLIKEGSISEVN
+407 IAFTLIREGSIREVN
-422 PNVIGLFLINGLLT
+422 PNMIGLFLINGLLT
-436 LFAQPLIYLYEKI
+436 LFAQPLIYLYEKA

-462 DTNSP
+462 DTNST
-467 LLKELSNKAPGTFHH
+467 LLKDLSNKAPGTFHH

-506 GALYHDIGKINN
+506 GALYHDIGKIKN
-518 PGFFSENQTS
+518 PSFFSENQTS
-528 RYSPHKKLSP
+528 RYSPHKRLTP
-538 IESARIIID
+538 IESAKIIID
-547 HVSDGVLMAKK
+547 HVSDGVLIAKK

-574 TSRVYYFYKKAVDNK
+574 TTRVYYFFKKAIDSK
-589 NLKFDESDF
+589 DLKFEEKDF
-598 KYSGPKPFSKETAI
+598 KYPGPKPFSKETAI

-630 INQISDFVNSIIDKQ
+630 IDQISNFVNSIIDKQ
-645 VEEKQFSECQITF
+645 VEEKQFSECQVTF

>member
-1 MIKILWNFLL
+1 MINTLWNFLL
-11 KNKDPIYKIFLII
+11 KNKDSIYKIFLII
-24 TCSLLSVY
+24 GCSILTVY

-73 KQEILNQ
+73 KKEILNQ
-80 NSNYYRYEDNI
+80 NSNYYRFNENV
-91 FDEVKLSYQNNFS
+91 FDQVKLSYKNNFS

-110 ASDAKYIEIYNYGLD
+110 ASDANYMKTYNYGSDLLD
-125 LINQIYSNGVVP
+125 EIYTNGVIP
-137 VGYEN
+137 LGQEN
-142 KGNSIVYLIKGNTE
+142 TGNSVVFLIKGNIE
-156 KSIDARDFFKIG
+156 KSININDFFKIG
-168 DLKNWLNEKIND
+168 DLKNWLNEKIID
-180 EFFYEFTDSF
+180 QDFYQLIDSF
-190 YSLFFEI
+190 YPLFFEI
-197 IQPNIVFEKEFTE
+197 IQPNIVFEKDFTE
-210 DILESSL
+210 NILQSSL
-217 STISPYRGMIPE
+217 TTISPYRGMIPE
-229 NSIVIS
+229 NSIIIS
-235 KGEIVMGENLQILLS
+235 KGEIVMGENLQILSS
-250 LQKEFESQLWTE
+250 LQMEYESQLWTE
-262 YSYYWIILGYSILAI
+262 YSYYWIILGYSILAL

-283 MLFIYNYRSELYL
+283 LLFIYNYRSELYS

-310 VISLTTLVVNFNTD
+310 VISLTTLVVNFNPD

-349 AHVIAILAL
+349 AHVIAILTL
-358 GFIVPN
+358 GFIIPN

-407 IAFTLIKEGSISEVN
+407 IAFTLIREGSIREVN
-422 PNVIGLFLINGLLT
+422 PNMIGLFLINGLLT
-436 LFAQPLIYLYEKI
+436 LFAQPLIYLYEKA

-462 DTNSP
+462 DTNST
-467 LLKELSNKAPGTFHH
+467 LLKDLSNKAPGTFHH

-499 NTLLARV
+499 NTLLVRV

-518 PGFFSENQTS
+518 PSFFSENQTS
-528 RYSPHKKLSP
+528 RYSPHKRLTP
-538 IESARIIID
+538 IESAKIIID
-547 HVSDGVLMAKK
+547 HVSDGVLIAKK

-574 TSRVYYFYKKAVDNK
+574 TTRVYYFFKKAIDSK
-589 NLKFDESDF
+589 DLKFEEKDF
-598 KYSGPKPFSKETAI
+598 KYPGPKPFSKETAI

-630 INQISDFVNSIIDKQ
+630 IDQISNFVNSIIDKQ

>member
-1 MIKILWNFLL
+1 MIKILWNFLV
-11 KNKDPIYKIFLII
+11 KNRDPIYKIFLII
-24 TCSLLSVY
+24 SCSLLSVY

-73 KQEILNQ
+73 RQKILNQ
-80 NSNYYRYEDNI
+80 NSSYYRYEDNV

-110 ASDAKYIEIYNYGLD
+110 ASDIRYIETYNYGLD
-125 LINQIYSNGVVP
+125 LINQIYSNEVVP
-137 VGYEN
+137 LGHEN

-156 KSIDARDFFKIG
+156 KSIDARSFFKIG

-180 EFFYEFTDSF
+180 EFFYALTDSF

-197 IQPNIVFEKEFTE
+197 IQPNIVFEKDFTE
-210 DILESSL
+210 DILQSSL

-229 NSIVIS
+229 NSIIIS
-235 KGEIVMGENLQILLS
+235 KGEIVMGENLQILSS
-250 LQKEFESQLWTE
+250 LQKEYESQLWTE
-262 YSYYWIILGYSILAI
+262 YSYYWIILGYSILAL

-283 MLFIYNYRSELYL
+283 LLFIYNYRSELYS

-310 VISLTTLVVNFNTD
+310 VISLTTLVVNFNPD

-349 AHVIAILAL
+349 AHVIAILTL
-358 GFIVPN
+358 GFIIPN

-407 IAFTLIKEGSISEVN
+407 IAFTLIREGSIREVN
-422 PNVIGLFLINGLLT
+422 PNMIGLFLINGLLT
-436 LFAQPLIYLYEKI
+436 LFAQPLIYLYEKT

-462 DTNSP
+462 DTNST
-467 LLKELSNKAPGTFHH
+467 LLKDLSNKAPGTFHH

-499 NTLLARV
+499 NTLLVRV

-518 PGFFSENQTS
+518 PSFFSENQTS
-528 RYSPHKKLSP
+528 RYSPHKRLTP
-538 IESARIIID
+538 IESAKIIID
-547 HVSDGVLMAKK
+547 HVSDGVLIAKK

-574 TSRVYYFYKKAVDNK
+574 TTRVYYFFKKAIDSK
-589 NLKFDESDF
+589 DLKFEEKDF
-598 KYSGPKPFSKETAI
+598 KYPGPKPFSKETAI

-630 INQISDFVNSIIDKQ
+630 IDQISNFVNSIIDKQ

>member
-1 MIKILWNFLL
+1 MINTVWNFLL
-11 KNKDPIYKIFLII
+11 NNKDSIYKIFLII
-24 TCSLLSVY
+24 GCSILTVY

-73 KQEILNQ
+73 KKEILNQ
-80 NSNYYRYEDNI
+80 NSNYYRFNENV
-91 FDEVKLSYQNNFS
+91 FDQVKLSYKNNFS

-110 ASDAKYIEIYNYGLD
+110 ASDANYMKTYNYGSDLLD
-125 LINQIYSNGVVP
+125 EIYTNGVIP
-137 VGYEN
+137 LGQEN
-142 KGNSIVYLIKGNTE
+142 IGNSVVFLIKGNIE
-156 KSIDARDFFKIG
+156 KSININDFFKIG
-168 DLKNWLNEKIND
+168 DLKNWLNEKIVD
-180 EFFYEFTDSF
+180 QDFYQLIDSF
-190 YSLFFEI
+190 YPLFFEI
-197 IQPNIVFEKEFTE
+197 IQPNIVFEKDFTE
-210 DILESSL
+210 NILQSSL
-217 STISPYRGMIPE
+217 TTISPYRGMIPE
-229 NSIVIS
+229 NSIIIS
-235 KGEIVMGENLQILLS
+235 KGEIVMGENLQILSS
-250 LQKEFESQLWTE
+250 LQMEYESQLWTE
-262 YSYYWIILGYSILAI
+262 YSYYWIILGYSILAL

-283 MLFIYNYRSELYL
+283 LLFIYNYRSELYS

-310 VISLTTLVVNFNTD
+310 VISLTTLVVNFNPD

-349 AHVIAILAL
+349 AHVIAILTL
-358 GFIVPN
+358 GFIIPN

-407 IAFTLIKEGSISEVN
+407 IAFTLIREGSIIEVN
-422 PNVIGLFLINGLLT
+422 PNMIGLFLINGLLT
-436 LFAQPLIYLYEKI
+436 LFAQPLIYLYEKA

-462 DTNSP
+462 DTNST
-467 LLKELSNKAPGTFHH
+467 LLKDLSNKAPGTFHH

-499 NTLLARV
+499 NTLLVRV

-518 PGFFSENQTS
+518 PSFFSENQTS
-528 RYSPHKKLSP
+528 RYSPHKRLTP
-538 IESARIIID
+538 IESAKIIID
-547 HVSDGVLMAKK
+547 HVSDGVLIAKK

-574 TSRVYYFYKKAVDNK
+574 TTRVYYFFKKAIDSK
-589 NLKFDESDF
+589 DLKFEEKDF
-598 KYSGPKPFSKETAI
+598 KYPGPKPFSKETAI

-630 INQISDFVNSIIDKQ
+630 IDQISNFVNSIIDKQ

>member
-1 MIKILWNFLL
+1 MTNTLWNFLL
-11 KNKDPIYKIFLII
+11 KNKDSIYKIFLII
-24 TCSLLSVY
+24 GCSILTVY

-73 KQEILNQ
+73 KKEILNQ
-80 NSNYYRYEDNI
+80 NSNYYRFNENV
-91 FDEVKLSYQNNFS
+91 FDQVKLSYKNNFS

-110 ASDAKYIEIYNYGLD
+110 ASDANYINIYNYGSDLLD
-125 LINQIYSNGVVP
+125 EIYTNGVIP
-137 VGYEN
+137 LGQEN
-142 KGNSIVYLIKGNTE
+142 IGNSVVFLIKGNIE
-156 KSIDARDFFKIG
+156 KSININDFFKIG
-168 DLKNWLNEKIND
+168 DLKNWLNEKIVGQD
-180 EFFYEFTDSF
+180 FYQLIDSF
-190 YSLFFEI
+190 YPLFFEI
-197 IQPNIVFEKEFTE
+197 IQPNIVFEKDFTE
-210 DILESSL
+210 NILQSSL
-217 STISPYRGMIPE
+217 TTISPYRGMIPE
-229 NSIVIS
+229 NSIIIS
-235 KGEIVMGENLQILLS
+235 KGEIVMGENLQILSS
-250 LQKEFESQLWTE
+250 LQMEYESQLWTE
-262 YSYYWIILGYSILAI
+262 YSYYWIILGYSILAL

-283 MLFIYNYRSELYL
+283 LLFIYNYRSELYS

-310 VISLTTLVVNFNTD
+310 VISLTTLVVNFNPD

-358 GFIVPN
+358 GFIIPN

-407 IAFTLIKEGSISEVN
+407 IAFTLIREGSIIEVN
-422 PNVIGLFLINGLLT
+422 PNMIGLFLINGLLT
-436 LFAQPLIYLYEKI
+436 LFAQPLIYLYEKA

-462 DTNSP
+462 DTNST
-467 LLKELSNKAPGTFHH
+467 LLKDLSNKAPGTFHH

-499 NTLLARV
+499 NTLLVRV

-518 PGFFSENQTS
+518 PSFFSENQTS
-528 RYSPHKKLSP
+528 RYSPHKRLTP
-538 IESARIIID
+538 IESAKIIID
-547 HVSDGVLMAKK
+547 HVSDGVLIAKK

-574 TSRVYYFYKKAVDNK
+574 TTRVYYFFKKAIDSK
-589 NLKFDESDF
+589 DLKFEEKDF
-598 KYSGPKPFSKETAI
+598 KYPGPKPFSKETAI

-630 INQISDFVNSIIDKQ
+630 IDQISNFVNSIIDKQ
-645 VEEKQFSECQITF
+645 VEEKQFTECQITF

>member
-1 MIKILWNFLL
+1 MN
-11 KNKDPIYKIFLII
+11 NKDSIYKIFLII
-24 TCSLLSVY
+24 SCSILTVY

-60 FAILKSEEELESE
+60 FAILKSDEELEIE
-73 KQEILNQ
+73 KNELLNK
-80 NSNYYRYEDNI
+80 NSNYYRY
-91 FDEVKLSYQNNFS
+91 DEGIIEQVKLSYENNFS
-104 NFILLP
+104 NFVLLP
-110 ASDAKYIEIYNYGLD
+110 ASDVNYVDVYNYGLN
-125 LINQIYSNGVVP
+125 LLEEIYSIGVLP
-137 VGYEN
+137 LGLEN
-142 KGNSIVYLIKGNTE
+142 KGNDIIFLVKGNTE
-156 KSIDARDFFKIG
+156 TNIDINDFFKIE
-168 DLKNWLNEKIND
+168 DLKNWISQKVSNQSFNGFD
-180 EFFYEFTDSF
+180 DSF

-197 IQPNIVFEKEFTE
+197 IQPNIFFEKEFTE
-210 DILESSL
+210 NIIESSL
-217 STISPYRGMIPE
+217 NNVSPYRGIIPE
-229 NSIVIS
+229 NSIIIS

-250 LQKEFESQLWTE
+250 LQTEYESQLWSE
-262 YSYYWIILGYSILAI
+262 YSYYWIILGYSILAVI
-277 ITFLTL
+277 AFLTL
-283 MLFIYNYRSELYL
+283 LLFIYNYRSELYL
-296 NNKKVTFIFLNVVA
+296 SNKKVTFIFLNVVA
-310 VISLTTLVVNFNTD
+310 VISLTTLVVNFNAD

-349 AHVIAILAL
+349 AHVIAILTL

-394 TVGQIVLIYIIGY
+394 TVAQIVLIYIVGY
-407 IAFTLIKEGSISEVN
+407 VAFTLIREGSISEVN
-422 PNVIGLFLINGLLT
+422 PNIIGLFLINGLLT
-436 LFAQPLIYLYEKI
+436 LFAQPLIYLYEKA

-467 LLKELSNKAPGTFHH
+467 LLRDLSNKAPGTFHH

-518 PGFFSENQTS
+518 PSFFTENQTS
-528 RYSPHKKLSP
+528 RYSPHKKLTP
-538 IESARIIID
+538 IESAKIIID
-547 HVSDGVLMAKK
+547 HVSDGVSIAKK

-563 RVIDFIKTHHG
+563 RIIDFIRTHHG
-574 TSRVYYFYKKAVDNK
+574 TSKVYYFFKKAIDSK
-589 NLKFDESDF
+589 DIKFDENDF
-598 KYSGPKPFSKETAI
+598 TYHGPKPFSKETAV

-630 INQISDFVNSIIDKQ
+630 INQITDFVNSIIDKQ

-658 ADIETVKKVLIKKLI
+658 ADIETVKKVLIKKLT

>member
-1 MIKILWNFLL
+1 MINTLWNFLL
-11 KNKDPIYKIFLII
+11 KNKDSIYKIFLII
-24 TCSLLSVY
+24 GCSILTVY

-73 KQEILNQ
+73 KKEILNQ
-80 NSNYYRYEDNI
+80 NSNYYRFNENV
-91 FDEVKLSYQNNFS
+91 FDQVKLSYKNNFS

-110 ASDAKYIEIYNYGLD
+110 ASDANYMKTYNYGSDLLD
-125 LINQIYSNGVVP
+125 EIYTNGVIP
-137 VGYEN
+137 LGQKN
-142 KGNSIVYLIKGNTE
+142 IGNSVVFLIKGNIE
-156 KSIDARDFFKIG
+156 KSININDFFKIG
-168 DLKNWLNEKIND
+168 DLKNWLNEKIVD
-180 EFFYEFTDSF
+180 QDFYQLIDSF
-190 YSLFFEI
+190 YPLFFEI
-197 IQPNIVFEKEFTE
+197 IQPNIVFEKDFTE
-210 DILESSL
+210 NILQSSL
-217 STISPYRGMIPE
+217 TTISPYRGMIPE
-229 NSIVIS
+229 NSIIIS
-235 KGEIVMGENLQILLS
+235 KGEIVMGENLQILSS
-250 LQKEFESQLWTE
+250 LQMEYESQLWTE
-262 YSYYWIILGYSILAI
+262 YSYYWIILGYSILAL

-283 MLFIYNYRSELYL
+283 LLFIYNYRSELYS

-310 VISLTTLVVNFNTD
+310 VISLTTLVVNFNPD

-349 AHVIAILAL
+349 AHVIAILTL
-358 GFIVPN
+358 GFIIPN

-407 IAFTLIKEGSISEVN
+407 IAFTLIREGSIREVN
-422 PNVIGLFLINGLLT
+422 PNMIGLFLINGLLT
-436 LFAQPLIYLYEKI
+436 LFAQPLIYLYEKA

-462 DTNSP
+462 DTNST
-467 LLKELSNKAPGTFHH
+467 LLKDLSNKAPGTFHH

-518 PGFFSENQTS
+518 PSFFSENQTS
-528 RYSPHKKLSP
+528 RYSPHKRLTP
-538 IESARIIID
+538 IESAKIIID
-547 HVSDGVLMAKK
+547 HVSDGVLIAKK

-574 TSRVYYFYKKAVDNK
+574 TTRVYYFFKKAIDSK
-589 NLKFDESDF
+589 DLKFEEKDF
-598 KYSGPKPFSKETAI
+598 KYPGPKPFSKETAI

-630 INQISDFVNSIIDKQ
+630 IDQISNFVNSIIDKQ

>member
-1 MIKILWNFLL
+1 MIKILWNFLV
-11 KNKDPIYKIFLII
+11 KNRDSIYKIFLII
-24 TCSLLSVY
+24 SCSLLSVY

-60 FAILKSEEELESE
+60 FAVLKSKEELESE
-73 KQEILNQ
+73 RQEILNQ
-80 NSNYYRYEDNI
+80 NSNYYRYEDNV

-110 ASDAKYIEIYNYGLD
+110 ASDVRYIETYNYGLD

-137 VGYEN
+137 LGHEN

-156 KSIDARDFFKIG
+156 KSIDARSFFKIG

-180 EFFYEFTDSF
+180 EFFYEFTNSF

-197 IQPNIVFEKEFTE
+197 IQPNIVFEQEFTE
-210 DILESSL
+210 DILKSSL
-217 STISPYRGMIPE
+217 STISPYRGIIPE
-229 NSIVIS
+229 NSIIIS

-250 LQKEFESQLWTE
+250 LQEEFESQLWTE

-310 VISLTTLVVNFNTD
+310 IISLTTLVVNFNTD

-499 NTLLARV
+499 NTLLVRV

-518 PGFFSENQTS
+518 PSFFSENQTS

-538 IESARIIID
+538 IESAKIIID

-574 TSRVYYFYKKAVDNK
+574 TSRVYYFYKKAIDNK
-589 NLKFDESDF
+589 NLKFEENDF

>member
-1 MIKILWNFLL
+1 MIKILWNFLV
-11 KNKDPIYKIFLII
+11 KNRDPIYKIFLII
-24 TCSLLSVY
+24 ACSLLSVY

-73 KQEILNQ
+73 RQEILNQ
-80 NSNYYRYEDNI
+80 NSNYYRYEDNV

-110 ASDAKYIEIYNYGLD
+110 ASDVKYIEIYNYGLD

-137 VGYEN
+137 LGHEN

-210 DILESSL
+210 EVLQSSL

-394 TVGQIVLIYIIGY
+394 TVGQIVLIYIVGY
-407 IAFTLIKEGSISEVN
+407 IAFTLIKEGSISEFN
-422 PNVIGLFLINGLLT
+422 LNVIGLFLINGLLT

-538 IESARIIID
+538 IESAKIIID

-589 NLKFDESDF
+589 NLKFDENDF
-598 KYSGPKPFSKETAI
+598 KYPGPKPFSKETAI

>member
-1 MIKILWNFLL
+1 MINTLWNFLL
-11 KNKDPIYKIFLII
+11 NNKDSIYKIFLII
-24 TCSLLSVY
+24 GCSILTVY

-60 FAILKSEEELESE
+60 FAILKSDEELESE
-73 KQEILNQ
+73 KKEILNQ
-80 NSNYYRYEDNI
+80 NSNYYRFNENV
-91 FDEVKLSYQNNFS
+91 FDQVKLSYKNNFS

-110 ASDAKYIEIYNYGLD
+110 ASDANYMKTYNYGSDLLD
-125 LINQIYSNGVVP
+125 EIYTNGVIP
-137 VGYEN
+137 LGQEN
-142 KGNSIVYLIKGNTE
+142 KGNSVVFLIKGNIE
-156 KSIDARDFFKIG
+156 KSININDFFKIG
-168 DLKNWLNEKIND
+168 DLKNWLNEKIVD
-180 EFFYEFTDSF
+180 QDFYQLIDSF
-190 YSLFFEI
+190 YPLFFEI
-197 IQPNIVFEKEFTE
+197 IQPNIVFEKDFTE
-210 DILESSL
+210 NILQSSL

-229 NSIVIS
+229 NSIIIS
-235 KGEIVMGENLQILLS
+235 KGEIVMGENLQILSS
-250 LQKEFESQLWTE
+250 LQKEYESQLWTE
-262 YSYYWIILGYSILAI
+262 YSYYWIILGYSILAL

-283 MLFIYNYRSELYL
+283 LLFIYNYRSELYA

-310 VISLTTLVVNFNTD
+310 VISLTTLVVNFNPD

-349 AHVIAILAL
+349 AHVIAILTL
-358 GFIVPN
+358 GFIIPN

-407 IAFTLIKEGSISEVN
+407 IAFTLIREGSIREVN
-422 PNVIGLFLINGLLT
+422 PNMIGLFLINGLLT
-436 LFAQPLIYLYEKI
+436 LFAQPLIYLYEKT

-462 DTNSP
+462 DTNST
-467 LLKELSNKAPGTFHH
+467 LLKDLSNKAPGTFHH

-499 NTLLARV
+499 NTLLVRV

-518 PGFFSENQTS
+518 PSFFSENQTS
-528 RYSPHKKLSP
+528 RYSPHKRLTP
-538 IESARIIID
+538 IESAKIIID
-547 HVSDGVLMAKK
+547 HVSEGVSIAKK

-574 TSRVYYFYKKAVDNK
+574 TSRVYYFFKKAIDSK
-589 NLKFDESDF
+589 DLKFEEKDF
-598 KYSGPKPFSKETAI
+598 KYPGPKPFSKETAI

-630 INQISDFVNSIIDKQ
+630 IDQISNFVISIIDKQ

>member
-1 MIKILWNFLL
+1 MINTLWNFLL
-11 KNKDPIYKIFLII
+11 KNKDSIYKIFLII
-24 TCSLLSVY
+24 GCSILTVY

-73 KQEILNQ
+73 KKEILNQ
-80 NSNYYRYEDNI
+80 NSNYYRFNENV
-91 FDEVKLSYQNNFS
+91 FDQVKLSYKNNFS

-110 ASDAKYIEIYNYGLD
+110 ASDANYMKTYNYGSDLLD
-125 LINQIYSNGVVP
+125 QIYTNGVIP
-137 VGYEN
+137 LGQEN
-142 KGNSIVYLIKGNTE
+142 IGNSIVFLIKGNIE
-156 KSIDARDFFKIG
+156 KSININDFFKIG
-168 DLKNWLNEKIND
+168 DLKNWLNEKIVD
-180 EFFYEFTDSF
+180 QDFYQLIDSF
-190 YSLFFEI
+190 YPLFFEI
-197 IQPNIVFEKEFTE
+197 IQPNIVFEKDFTE
-210 DILESSL
+210 NILQSSL
-217 STISPYRGMIPE
+217 TTISPYRGMIPE
-229 NSIVIS
+229 NSIIIS
-235 KGEIVMGENLQILLS
+235 KGEIVMGENLQILSS
-250 LQKEFESQLWTE
+250 LQMEYESQLWTE
-262 YSYYWIILGYSILAI
+262 YSYYWIILGYSILAL

-283 MLFIYNYRSELYL
+283 LLFIYNYRSELYS

-310 VISLTTLVVNFNTD
+310 VISLTTLVVNFNPD

-349 AHVIAILAL
+349 AHVIAILTL
-358 GFIVPN
+358 GFIIPN

-407 IAFTLIKEGSISEVN
+407 IAFTLIREGSIREVN
-422 PNVIGLFLINGLLT
+422 PNMIGLFLINGLLT
-436 LFAQPLIYLYEKI
+436 LFAQPLIYLYEKA

-462 DTNSP
+462 DTNST
-467 LLKELSNKAPGTFHH
+467 LLKDLSNKAPGTFHH

-499 NTLLARV
+499 NTLLVRV

-518 PGFFSENQTS
+518 PSFFSENQTS
-528 RYSPHKKLSP
+528 RYSPHKRLTP
-538 IESARIIID
+538 IESAKIIID
-547 HVSDGVLMAKK
+547 HVSDGVLIAKK

-574 TSRVYYFYKKAVDNK
+574 TTRVYYFFKKAIDSK
-589 NLKFDESDF
+589 DLKFEEKDF
-598 KYSGPKPFSKETAI
+598 KYPGPKPFSKETAI

-630 INQISDFVNSIIDKQ
+630 IDQISNFVNSIIDKQ

>member
-1 MIKILWNFLL
+1 MINTLWNFLI
-11 KNKDPIYKIFLII
+11 KNKDSIYKIFLII
-24 TCSLLSVY
+24 GCSILTVY

-73 KQEILNQ
+73 KKEILNQ
-80 NSNYYRYEDNI
+80 NSNYYRFNEDV
-91 FDEVKLSYQNNFS
+91 FDQVKLSYENNFS

-110 ASDAKYIEIYNYGLD
+110 VSDANYMKTYNYGSDLLD
-125 LINQIYSNGVVP
+125 EIYTNGVIP
-137 VGYEN
+137 LGQEN
-142 KGNSIVYLIKGNTE
+142 KGNSVVFLIKGNIE
-156 KSIDARDFFKIG
+156 KSININDFFKIG
-168 DLKNWLNEKIND
+168 DLKNWLNEKIVD
-180 EFFYEFTDSF
+180 QDFYQLIDSF
-190 YSLFFEI
+190 YPLFFEI
-197 IQPNIVFEKEFTE
+197 IQPNIVFEKDFTE
-210 DILESSL
+210 NILQSSL

-229 NSIVIS
+229 NSIIIS
-235 KGEIVMGENLQILLS
+235 KGEIVMGENLQILSS
-250 LQKEFESQLWTE
+250 LQKEYESQLWTE
-262 YSYYWIILGYSILAI
+262 YSYYWIILGYSILAL

-283 MLFIYNYRSELYL
+283 LLFIYNYRSELYA

-310 VISLTTLVVNFNTD
+310 VISLTTLVVNFNPD

-349 AHVIAILAL
+349 AHVIAILTL
-358 GFIVPN
+358 GFIIPN

-407 IAFTLIKEGSISEVN
+407 IAFTLIREGSIREVN
-422 PNVIGLFLINGLLT
+422 PNMIGLFLINGLLT
-436 LFAQPLIYLYEKI
+436 LFAQPLIYLYEKT

-462 DTNSP
+462 DTNST
-467 LLKELSNKAPGTFHH
+467 LLKDLSNKAPGTFHH

-499 NTLLARV
+499 NTLLVRV
-506 GALYHDIGKINN
+506 GALYHDIGKIKN
-518 PGFFSENQTS
+518 PSFFSENQTS
-528 RYSPHKKLSP
+528 RYSPHKRLTP
-538 IESARIIID
+538 IESAKIIID
-547 HVSDGVLMAKK
+547 HVSEGVLIAKK

-574 TSRVYYFYKKAVDNK
+574 TSRVYYFFKKAIDSK
-589 NLKFDESDF
+589 DLKFEEKDF
-598 KYSGPKPFSKETAI
+598 KYPGPKPFSKETAI

-630 INQISDFVNSIIDKQ
+630 IDQISNFVISIIDKQ

>member
-1 MIKILWNFLL
+1 MINTLWNFLL
-11 KNKDPIYKIFLII
+11 NNKDSIYKIFLII
-24 TCSLLSVY
+24 GCSILTVY

-60 FAILKSEEELESE
+60 FAILKSDEELESE
-73 KQEILNQ
+73 KKEILNQ
-80 NSNYYRYEDNI
+80 NSNYYRFNENV
-91 FDEVKLSYQNNFS
+91 FDQVKLSYKNNFS

-110 ASDAKYIEIYNYGLD
+110 ASDANYMKTYNYGSDLLD
-125 LINQIYSNGVVP
+125 KIYTNGVIP
-137 VGYEN
+137 LGQEN
-142 KGNSIVYLIKGNTE
+142 KGNSVVFLIKGNIE
-156 KSIDARDFFKIG
+156 KSININDFFKIG
-168 DLKNWLNEKIND
+168 ELKNWLNEKIVD
-180 EFFYEFTDSF
+180 QDFYQFIDSF
-190 YSLFFEI
+190 YPLFFEI
-197 IQPNIVFEKEFTE
+197 IQPNIVFEKDFTE
-210 DILESSL
+210 NIYQTSL

-229 NSIVIS
+229 NSIIIS
-235 KGEIVMGENLQILLS
+235 KGEIVMGENLQILSS
-250 LQKEFESQLWTE
+250 LQKEYESQLWTE
-262 YSYYWIILGYSILAI
+262 YSYYWIILGYSILAL

-283 MLFIYNYRSELYL
+283 LLFIYNYRSELYA

-310 VISLTTLVVNFNTD
+310 VISLTTLVVNFNPD

-349 AHVIAILAL
+349 AHVIAILTL
-358 GFIVPN
+358 GFIIPN

-407 IAFTLIKEGSISEVN
+407 IAFTLIREGSIREVN
-422 PNVIGLFLINGLLT
+422 PNMIGLFLINGLLT
-436 LFAQPLIYLYEKI
+436 LFAQPLIYLYEKT

-462 DTNSP
+462 DTNST
-467 LLKELSNKAPGTFHH
+467 LLKDLSNKAPGTFHH

-499 NTLLARV
+499 NTLLVRV
-506 GALYHDIGKINN
+506 GALYHDIGKIKN
-518 PGFFSENQTS
+518 PSFFSENQTS
-528 RYSPHKKLSP
+528 RYSPHKRLTP
-538 IESARIIID
+538 IESAKIIID
-547 HVSDGVLMAKK
+547 HVSEGVLIAKK

-574 TSRVYYFYKKAVDNK
+574 TSRVYYFFKKAIDSK
-589 NLKFDESDF
+589 DLKFEEKDF
-598 KYSGPKPFSKETAI
+598 KYPGPKPFSKETAI

-630 INQISDFVNSIIDKQ
+630 IDQISNFVISIIDKQ

>member
-1 MIKILWNFLL
+1 MIKILWNFLV
-11 KNKDPIYKIFLII
+11 KNRDPIYKIFLII
-24 TCSLLSVY
+24 ACSLLSVY

-180 EFFYEFTDSF
+180 DFFYEFTDSF

-394 TVGQIVLIYIIGY
+394 TVGQIVLIYIVGY

-538 IESARIIID
+538 IESAKIIID

-574 TSRVYYFYKKAVDNK
+574 TSRVYYFYKKAIDNK
-589 NLKFDESDF
+589 NIKFEENDF

>member
-1 MIKILWNFLL
+1 MTNTLWNFLL
-11 KNKDPIYKIFLII
+11 KNKDSIYKIFLII
-24 TCSLLSVY
+24 GCSILTVY

-73 KQEILNQ
+73 KKEILNQ
-80 NSNYYRYEDNI
+80 NSNYYRFNENA
-91 FDEVKLSYQNNFS
+91 FDQVKLSYKNNFS

-110 ASDAKYIEIYNYGLD
+110 ASDANYMKTYNYGSDLLD
-125 LINQIYSNGVVP
+125 EIYTNGVIP
-137 VGYEN
+137 LGQEN
-142 KGNSIVYLIKGNTE
+142 IGNSVVFLIKGNIE
-156 KSIDARDFFKIG
+156 KSININDFFKIG
-168 DLKNWLNEKIND
+168 DLKNWLNEKIVD
-180 EFFYEFTDSF
+180 QDFYQLIDSF
-190 YSLFFEI
+190 YPLFFEI
-197 IQPNIVFEKEFTE
+197 IQPNIVFEKDFTE
-210 DILESSL
+210 NILQSSL
-217 STISPYRGMIPE
+217 TTISPYRGMIPE
-229 NSIVIS
+229 NSIIIS
-235 KGEIVMGENLQILLS
+235 KGEIVMGENLQILSS
-250 LQKEFESQLWTE
+250 LQMEYESQLWTE
-262 YSYYWIILGYSILAI
+262 YSYYWIILGYSILAL

-283 MLFIYNYRSELYL
+283 LLFIYNYRSELYS

-310 VISLTTLVVNFNTD
+310 VISLTTLVVNFNPD

-349 AHVIAILAL
+349 AHVIAILTL
-358 GFIVPN
+358 GFIIPN

-407 IAFTLIKEGSISEVN
+407 IAFTLIREGSIREVN
-422 PNVIGLFLINGLLT
+422 PNMIGLFLINGLLT
-436 LFAQPLIYLYEKI
+436 LFAQPLIYLYEKA

-462 DTNSP
+462 DTNST
-467 LLKELSNKAPGTFHH
+467 LLKDLSNKAPGTFHH

-506 GALYHDIGKINN
+506 GALYHDIGKIKN
-518 PGFFSENQTS
+518 PSFFSENQTS
-528 RYSPHKKLSP
+528 RYSPHKRLTP
-538 IESARIIID
+538 IESAKIIID
-547 HVSDGVLMAKK
+547 HVSDGVLIAKK

-574 TSRVYYFYKKAVDNK
+574 TTRVYYFFKKAIDSK
-589 NLKFDESDF
+589 DLKFEEKDF
-598 KYSGPKPFSKETAI
+598 KYPGPKPFSKETAI

-630 INQISDFVNSIIDKQ
+630 IDQISNFVNSIIDKQ

>member
-1 MIKILWNFLL
+1 MFKAFWNFLL
-11 KNKDPIYKIFLII
+11 NNKDSIYKIFLII
-24 TCSLLSVY
+24 SCSILTVY

-60 FAILKSEEELESE
+60 FAILKSDEELEIE
-73 KQEILNQ
+73 KNELLNK
-80 NSNYYRYEDNI
+80 NSNYYRY
-91 FDEVKLSYQNNFS
+91 DEGIIEQVKLSYENNFS
-104 NFILLP
+104 NFVLLP
-110 ASDAKYIEIYNYGLD
+110 ASDVNYVDVYNYGLN
-125 LINQIYSNGVVP
+125 LLEEIYSIGVLP
-137 VGYEN
+137 LGLEN
-142 KGNSIVYLIKGNTE
+142 KGNDIIFLVKGNTE
-156 KSIDARDFFKIG
+156 TNIDINDFFKIE
-168 DLKNWLNEKIND
+168 DLKNWISQKVSNQSFNGFD
-180 EFFYEFTDSF
+180 DSF

-197 IQPNIVFEKEFTE
+197 IQPNIFFEKEFTE
-210 DILESSL
+210 NIIESSL
-217 STISPYRGMIPE
+217 NNVSPYRGIIPE
-229 NSIVIS
+229 NSIIIS

-250 LQKEFESQLWTE
+250 LQTEYESQLWSE
-262 YSYYWIILGYSILAI
+262 YSYYWIILGYSILAVI
-277 ITFLTL
+277 AFLTL
-283 MLFIYNYRSELYL
+283 LLFIYNYRSELYL
-296 NNKKVTFIFLNVVA
+296 SNKKVTFIFLNVVA
-310 VISLTTLVVNFNTD
+310 VISLTTLVVNFNAD

-349 AHVIAILAL
+349 AHVIAILTL

-394 TVGQIVLIYIIGY
+394 TVAQIVLIYIVGY
-407 IAFTLIKEGSISEVN
+407 VAFTLIREGSISEVN
-422 PNVIGLFLINGLLT
+422 PNIIGLFLINGLLT
-436 LFAQPLIYLYEKI
+436 LFAQPLIYLYEKA

-467 LLKELSNKAPGTFHH
+467 LLRDLSNKAPGTFHH

-518 PGFFSENQTS
+518 PSFFTENQTS
-528 RYSPHKKLSP
+528 RYSPHKKLTP
-538 IESARIIID
+538 IQSAKIIID
-547 HVSDGVLMAKK
+547 HVSDGVSIAKK

-563 RVIDFIKTHHG
+563 RIIDFIRTHHG
-574 TSRVYYFYKKAVDNK
+574 TSKVYYFFKKAIDSK
-589 NLKFDESDF
+589 DIKFDENDF
-598 KYSGPKPFSKETAI
+598 TYHGPKPFSKETAV

-630 INQISDFVNSIIDKQ
+630 INQITDFVNSIIDKQ

-658 ADIETVKKVLIKKLI
+658 ADIETVKKVLIKKLT

>member
-1 MIKILWNFLL
+1 MINTLWNFLL
-11 KNKDPIYKIFLII
+11 INKDLIYKILLII
-24 TCSLLSVY
+24 GCSILTVY

-60 FAILKSEEELESE
+60 FAILKSEQELESE
-73 KQEILNQ
+73 RQEIINQ
-80 NSNYYRYEDNI
+80 NSNYYRFNEDV
-91 FDEVKLSYQNNFS
+91 FDQVKLSYKNNFS

-110 ASDAKYIEIYNYGLD
+110 VSDANYMNTYNYGSNLLD
-125 LINQIYSNGVVP
+125 EIYSNGVVP
-137 VGYEN
+137 LGQEN
-142 KGNSIVYLIKGNTE
+142 KGNSVVFLIKGNTE
-156 KSIDARDFFKIG
+156 KSIDARSFFEIG

-180 EFFYEFTDSF
+180 EFFYALTDSF

-197 IQPNIVFEKEFTE
+197 IQPNIVFEQDFTE
-210 DILESSL
+210 SILQSSL
-217 STISPYRGMIPE
+217 NTISPYRGMIPE
-229 NSIVIS
+229 NSIIIS
-235 KGEIVMGENLQILLS
+235 KGEIVMGENLQILSS
-250 LQKEFESQLWTE
+250 LQKEYESQLWTE

-283 MLFIYNYRSELYL
+283 MFFIYNYRSELYS

-310 VISLTTLVVNFNTD
+310 VISLTTLVVSFNTD

-394 TVGQIVLIYIIGY
+394 TVGQIVLIYIVGY
-407 IAFTLIKEGSISEVN
+407 IAFTLIKEGSIGEVN

-436 LFAQPLIYLYEKI
+436 LFAQPLIYLYEKT

-462 DTNSP
+462 DTNLP

-518 PGFFSENQTS
+518 PSFFSENQTS
-528 RYSPHKKLSP
+528 RYSPHKRLTP
-538 IESARIIID
+538 IESAKIIID
-547 HVSDGVLMAKK
+547 HVSDGVLIAKK

-563 RVIDFIKTHHG
+563 RIIDFIKTHHG
-574 TSRVYYFYKKAVDNK
+574 TSRVYYFFKKAIDNK
-589 NLKFDESDF
+589 DLKFEEKDF
-598 KYSGPKPFSKETAI
+598 KYPGPKPFSKETAI

-619 EAASKSLRDPD
+619 EAASKSLKDPD
-630 INQISDFVNSIIDKQ
+630 INQITSFVNSIIDKQ
-645 VEEKQFSECQITF
+645 VEEKQFTECQITF
-658 ADIETVKKVLIKKLI
+658 ADIETVKEVLIKKLI

>member
-1 MIKILWNFLL
+1 MINTLWNFLL
-11 KNKDPIYKIFLII
+11 KNKDSIYKIFLII
-24 TCSLLSVY
+24 GCSILTVY

-73 KQEILNQ
+73 KKEILNQ
-80 NSNYYRYEDNI
+80 NSNYYRFNENV
-91 FDEVKLSYQNNFS
+91 FDQVKLSYKNNFS

-110 ASDAKYIEIYNYGLD
+110 ASDANYMKIYNYGSDLLD
-125 LINQIYSNGVVP
+125 EIYTNGVIP
-137 VGYEN
+137 LGQEN
-142 KGNSIVYLIKGNTE
+142 IGNSVVFLIKGNIE
-156 KSIDARDFFKIG
+156 KSININDFFKIG
-168 DLKNWLNEKIND
+168 DLKNWLNEKIID
-180 EFFYEFTDSF
+180 QDFYQLIDSF
-190 YSLFFEI
+190 YPLFFEI
-197 IQPNIVFEKEFTE
+197 IQPNIVFEKDFTE
-210 DILESSL
+210 NILQSSL
-217 STISPYRGMIPE
+217 TTISPYRGMIPE
-229 NSIVIS
+229 NSIIIS
-235 KGEIVMGENLQILLS
+235 KGEIVMGENLQILSS
-250 LQKEFESQLWTE
+250 LQMEYESQLWTE
-262 YSYYWIILGYSILAI
+262 YSYYWIILGYSILAL

-283 MLFIYNYRSELYL
+283 LLFIYNYRSELYS

-310 VISLTTLVVNFNTD
+310 VISLTTLVVNFNPD

-349 AHVIAILAL
+349 AHVIAILTL
-358 GFIVPN
+358 GFIIPN

-407 IAFTLIKEGSISEVN
+407 IAFTLIREGSIREVN
-422 PNVIGLFLINGLLT
+422 PNMIGLFLINGLLT
-436 LFAQPLIYLYEKI
+436 LFAQPLIYLYEKA

-462 DTNSP
+462 DTNST
-467 LLKELSNKAPGTFHH
+467 LLKDLSNKAPGTFHH

-506 GALYHDIGKINN
+506 GALYHDIGKIKN
-518 PGFFSENQTS
+518 PSFFSENQTS
-528 RYSPHKKLSP
+528 RYSPHKRLTP
-538 IESARIIID
+538 IESAKIIID
-547 HVSDGVLMAKK
+547 HVSDGVLIAKK

-574 TSRVYYFYKKAVDNK
+574 TTRVYYFFKKAIDSK
-589 NLKFDESDF
+589 DLKFEEKDF
-598 KYSGPKPFSKETAI
+598 KYPGPKPFSKETAI

-630 INQISDFVNSIIDKQ
+630 IDQISNFVNSIIDKQ
-645 VEEKQFSECQITF
+645 VEEKQLSECQITF